1 MSKRKA
7 IACTALLVAGTMVHK
22 YYKDKKEA
30 IADLRRR
37 VDVLERDRNKLDSY
51 QKVYV
56 SLLRQYSEMDGR
68 DYVSYIA
75 ENIKSRGW
83 STIIVY
89 GCGPVGKL
97 FADVLPQETV
107 KIQAFID
114 KAPRENEYKG
124 IPVYSIKNSD
134 NLKRCDCII
143 VTPVYM
149 FRNILDDLYAAGR
162 NEEIIRITDII
173 QTV

>member
-1 MSKRKA
+1 
-7 IACTALLVAGTMVHK
+7 MVHK
-22 YYKDKKEA
+22 YYKNNKEA
-30 IADLRRR
+30 IADLKRRI
-37 VDVLERDRNKLDSY
+37 DILERDRNKLDSY

-56 SLLRQYSEMDGR
+56 SLLRQYSEMNGR

-75 ENIKSRGW
+75 ENIMKRGW

-89 GCGPVGKL
+89 GCGQVGKL
-97 FADVLPQETV
+97 LADLLPEETV

-124 IPVYSIKNSD
+124 IPIYSIKNAD
-134 NLKRCDCII
+134 NLKKCDCII

-149 FRNILDDLYAAGR
+149 FGTILDDLYAAGR

-173 QTV
+173 QTI